1 MMREVTLLR
10 MSKLVGKLEL
20 SFSIGHMKVK
30 SCLAKATR
38 PQFYD
43 VLNVHVEE
51 GLLTV
56 TEGDHGAQ
64 CDHLSLYE
72 VLSHGKRIRNSEIH
86 WPGFLQLVLQ
96 LLSCAVAAY

>member
-1 MMREVTLLR
+1 MLENGCLVLVKMLRMRFTMLREVTLLR

-38 PQFYD
+38 PHFYD

-56 TEGDHGAQ
+56 TEGDH
-64 CDHLSLYE
+64 
-72 VLSHGKRIRNSEIH
+72 V
-86 WPGFLQLVLQ
+86 
-96 LLSCAVAAY
+96 